1 MMTSE
6 QVNQIFDRADERL
19 SKLRHL
25 NYKPFAATLTELERS
40 INEFCEAGRQLLA
53 EGDTLQIG
61 IVGQVKAG
69 KSSFLNSLF
78 FEGENILP
86 RASTP
91 MTAGLTVLEYAEK
104 NTFEVEYFSAKD
116 WQLFT
121 DQHANYKAIEAEC
134 RAHDPDMPANL
145 LRREIDSRA
154 SETVRSA
161 YEMVEACNAA
171 AQAKVGAPKDVVS
184 FGGHA
189 DLQNVLEKYV
199 GANGQFTSV
208 VKSLY
213 VKLNDE
219 RLKGLRI
226 VDTPGVNDPVVSREN
241 RTRTFLHAC
250 HGVFLLTSSSD
261 FFGSTD
267 VSFLNNRIG
276 TQGIAKVV
284 LLASKFDSVLQDL
297 GAEREMKGLP
307 ADSLSHAAEVQ
318 FYAFQRRLND
328 LKGTVKEELR
338 DNIAL
343 NYTSGISYGLA
354 HKPESRWD
362 SMEQNVAQQMKRYYP
377 ADFSTLEMGKNNFAA
392 LANIEDIRT
401 EYMEQLFLQNKEA
414 IISNKIN
421 DFFKAQTHDLRAQF
435 EDGQRELE
443 QKVNDLKTKTL
454 ADIEAQTQAQKK
466 VFSKLSNKFNDE
478 ISKFNSGLQS
488 RAVAMVQNIHLPS
501 TIEVPQSGAEA
512 TIRHKGMVYG
522 HNNTQMEYAS
532 VNAYALKLRLDQV
545 IDAYLREFNESW
557 GEVFREQQDHF
568 TQQMT
573 DLIISTS
580 SNLGATTA
588 FDDDFY
594 LSLVSRVI
602 NSTGVKSTIDFF
614 DLESRFKQAADSIAH
629 SDFVP
634 RDYSE
639 MKKDAAFTA
648 LRNDAQTFVRQVGQ
662 RVSNELLMAI
672 KSEVRNRVNQ
682 YIGQITADMEAVK
695 GQFATNLEREA
706 NEYLSQ
712 LRSELERQ
720 TESLREVE
728 TYKAAYDSLAELFNA

>member
-297 GAEREMKGLP
+297 GAEREMQGLP
-307 ADSLSHAAEVQ
+307 AD
-318 FYAFQRRLND
+318 RL
-328 LKGTVKEELR
+328 
-338 DNIAL
+338 
-343 NYTSGISYGLA
+343 
-354 HKPESRWD
+354 
-362 SMEQNVAQQMKRYYP
+362 
-377 ADFSTLEMGKNNFAA
+377 
-392 LANIEDIRT
+392 
-401 EYMEQLFLQNKEA
+401 
-414 IISNKIN
+414 
-421 DFFKAQTHDLRAQF
+421 
-435 EDGQRELE
+435 
-443 QKVNDLKTKTL
+443 
-454 ADIEAQTQAQKK
+454 
-466 VFSKLSNKFNDE
+466 
-478 ISKFNSGLQS
+478 
-488 RAVAMVQNIHLPS
+488 
-501 TIEVPQSGAEA
+501 
-512 TIRHKGMVYG
+512 
-522 HNNTQMEYAS
+522 
-532 VNAYALKLRLDQV
+532 
-545 IDAYLREFNESW
+545 
-557 GEVFREQQDHF
+557 
-568 TQQMT
+568 
-573 DLIISTS
+573 
-580 SNLGATTA
+580 
-588 FDDDFY
+588 
-594 LSLVSRVI
+594 
-602 NSTGVKSTIDFF
+602 
-614 DLESRFKQAADSIAH
+614 
-629 SDFVP
+629 
-634 RDYSE
+634 
-639 MKKDAAFTA
+639 
-648 LRNDAQTFVRQVGQ
+648 
-662 RVSNELLMAI
+662 
-672 KSEVRNRVNQ
+672 
-682 YIGQITADMEAVK
+682 
-695 GQFATNLEREA
+695 
-706 NEYLSQ
+706 
-712 LRSELERQ
+712 
-720 TESLREVE
+720 
-728 TYKAAYDSLAELFNA
+728 